1 MPPEVAEGHR
11 CPHDGSVGHDPPRR
25 RNGTDRS
32 QTDEALPIWCTTYRP
47 RTDVCV
53 AHLVGELDIATVP
66 VVADHLRRETATRPA
81 ELLLDLT
88 GVTHLAAAGL
98 ALIMAAMT
106 GDDGIHG
113 RLHLVGV
120 TGNRPVERA
129 LRLTGL
135 LPVLDIRDDVQT
147 LLDALP

>member
-1 MPPEVAEGHR
+1 MVHVA
-11 CPHDGSVGHDPPRR
+11 
-25 RNGTDRS
+25 
-32 QTDEALPIWCTTYRP
+32 
-47 RTDVCV
+47 
-53 AHLVGELDIATVP
+53 GELDIATVP
-66 VVADHLRRETATRPA
+66 VVADHLKRDTATRPA

-98 ALIMAAMT
+98 ALIVAAMNNDH
-106 GDDGIHG
+106 GVHG

-129 LRLTGL
+129 LEVSGFLTI
-135 LPVLDIRDDVQT
+135 LDIHDDVQS

>member
-1 MPPEVAEGHR
+1 MPKRPRQPEQAPP
-11 CPHDGSVGHDPPRR
+11 CCGS
-25 RNGTDRS
+25 GTDRS
-32 QTDEALPIWCTTYRP
+32 HADGPLPIRCTTSRP

-53 AHLVGELDIATVP
+53 AHLAGELDIATAP
-66 VVADHLRRETATRPA
+66 LVADHLRRQTITRPA

-98 ALIMAAMT
+98 ALIVAAKNN
-106 GDDGIHG
+106 DKGIHG

-120 TGNRPVERA
+120 IGNRPVERA
-129 LRLTGL
+129 LQLTGL
-135 LPVLDIRDDVQT
+135 LPGLDIHEDVQT